1 MHTNRGLIGVLVL
14 EMLVLASVQVVGA
27 ETAQSW
33 RLLGEDTSPVIS
45 AKDGIDHLM
54 DINMSK
60 NRSATK
66 TWKDF
71 PTDGTPAWWYAENAA
86 QVNLSFGENN
96 WILYVD
102 HETVDANT
110 SNGTLYADVYK
121 LNSSG
126 DILTHLAGGSISPKE
141 DAINSTITC
150 IDDGST
156 TQDFNT
162 SEWLALRVNWS
173 CPDYPDEELRIYYYK
188 GDKLS
193 NLTFPS
199 SDPGYPVPELST
211 LILSST
217 GLLALAGYVLLTK
230 KRKIKT

>member
-1 MHTNRGLIGVLVL
+1 MRMNRNRRLIVILVL
-14 EMLVLASVQVVGA
+14 GAMLASVGVQVVGA

-45 AKDGIDHLM
+45 AKDVIDHLM
-54 DINMSK
+54 DVNMSK
-60 NRSATK
+60 TESTTK

-110 SNGTLYADVYK
+110 STGTLYADVYK

-126 DILTHLAGGSISPKE
+126 NILTHLAGGSISPKE
-141 DAINSTITC
+141 DASNSTITC

-173 CPDYPDEELRIYYYK
+173 CPDYSDEKLRIYYYK

-193 NLTFPS
+193 NLTSPS
-199 SDPGYPVPELST
+199 TDPGYPVPELST
-211 LILSST
+211 LILFST
-217 GLLALAGYVLLTK
+217 GLIALAGYVLLTK
-230 KRKIKT
+230 RRK